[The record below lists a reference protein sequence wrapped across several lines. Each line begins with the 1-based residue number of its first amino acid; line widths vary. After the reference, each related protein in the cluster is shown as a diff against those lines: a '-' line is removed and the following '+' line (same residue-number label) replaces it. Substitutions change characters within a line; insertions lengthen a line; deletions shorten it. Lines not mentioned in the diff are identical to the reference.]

1 MEAAFSRIVYRH
13 PSTVV
18 MLSEEKNAARGGVSP
33 RSFDRHSSVVDL
45 LPKGKDTARRCFSR
59 IVHRHPWA
67 VVISCGALGD
77 ARRCSSGSSVVIRR
91 SSLIHA
97 MRWVTRGGVSPGSS
111 IVIRRS
117 SICYRRERTRRG
129 GVRADRLSSSVR
141 RRCFMRCGGR
151 RAAVFRADRLSSSI
165 RRPKPTTNHRKPST
179 NYQKESCPGL
189 AAGRCQSTGH
199 DPPSLITP
207 V

>member
-1 MEAAFSRIVYRH
+1 
-13 PSTVV
+13 

-91 SSLIHA
+91 AALIHA

-111 IVIRRS
+111 IVIRPPP
-117 SICYRRERTRRG
+117 ICYGSERTRRG
-129 GVRADRLSSSVR
+129 GVPRERLSTY
-141 RRCFMRCGGR
+141 
-151 RAAVFRADRLSSSI
+151 I
-165 RRPKPTTNHRKPST
+165 RQT
-179 NYQKESCPGL
+179 
-189 AAGRCQSTGH
+189 
-199 DPPSLITP
+199 
-207 V
+207 